1 MGIVAVFC
9 AGLVKL
15 WWNNRLMKKQELL
28 DEEKRARLEQMRKTG
43 LPIKR
48 ASEIPFGI
56 RAIQSG
62 VEVEGIWI
70 SRPTTPSEALAAKL
84 ASSSTSASHDSESQR
99 KGRGHSDD
107 GKSGSVTITTSERP
121 IPKQSVS
128 DASTL
133 QKTSDSDSMD
143 GVHSVPTPASRLV
156 QRSKR
161 PLYRTP
167 GVLNEDTLRRLEGQG
182 QSKIL
187 YDTYMPTSS
196 RRDPR
201 QHSVRSSA
209 SSSGESVDSQPRSAK
224 SISGKSYTSSHSSRL
239 YMPRNPHAGRAGYD
253 AVPRQGPER
262 EVRSPFETPAR
273 THSGFSL
280 FSQSDRHTSLL
291 QSRDV
296 SALEPTFAPG
306 DLHLNKASRRVND
319 GFEILPAG
327 TFGMLAEMNYADE
340 ADQEGHNS
348 RSSNKLRKKAGT

>member
-1 MGIVAVFC
+1 MPGGIFFVSWELWQQMTFVLAMGIVAVFC
-9 AGLVKL
+9 AGLVRL

-84 ASSSTSASHDSESQR
+84 AS
-99 KGRGHSDD
+99 
-107 GKSGSVTITTSERP
+107 
-121 IPKQSVS
+121 
-128 DASTL
+128 
-133 QKTSDSDSMD
+133 DSDSMD
-143 GVHSVPTPASRLV
+143 GVHSVPTPASRLA